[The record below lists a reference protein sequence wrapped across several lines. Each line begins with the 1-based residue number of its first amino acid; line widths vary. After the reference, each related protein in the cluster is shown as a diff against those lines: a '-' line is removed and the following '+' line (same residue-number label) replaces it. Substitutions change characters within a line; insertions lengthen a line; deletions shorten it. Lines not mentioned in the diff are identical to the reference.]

1 MHFFCALRPLCDMLR
16 HLVPHR
22 LSLAVAFVFVAGC
35 AAEEPLRMPRLAPR
49 EASIRP
55 KASSPHQGASPRA
68 GGLACSDTADGFEPW
83 LAAFEAQ
90 AAAGGISRRTLTLA
104 LGDLSYAPEVIA
116 QDRGQRA
123 FSHTFEELVQKRV
136 PPARVTRGRAM
147 MHTHAGLLA
156 RIEATFG
163 VAPSLLVAL
172 WGLETDFGQNVGTY
186 PTFRALATLA
196 YDCRRAERFR
206 GELLAALRIVDRG
219 DMNADD
225 MVGAWAGEIGQT
237 QFLPTSYEAH
247 AVDFDGDGK
256 ADLVR
261 SSADALAST
270 ASYLR
275 GHGYAAGKPYH
286 RGTPNYDVL
295 GSWNASDMYRRVIV
309 HYAERLE
316 DRPAKR

>member
-1 MHFFCALRPLCDMLR
+1 MLR
-16 HLVPHR
+16 EPVSPRISFALALGLVT
-22 LSLAVAFVFVAGC
+22 GC
-35 AAEEPLRMPRLAPR
+35 AADEPLRMPRLAPR
-49 EASIRP
+49 EVSTRP
-55 KASSPHQGASPRA
+55 KATRAAEVPRA
-68 GGLACSDTADGFEPW
+68 ESLGCSDEPAGFETW
-83 LAAFEAQ
+83 LSTFEAH
-90 AAAGGISRRTLTLA
+90 AAKGGISRRTLTLA
-104 LGDLSYAPEVIA
+104 LGDLTYAPEVIA
-116 QDRGQRA
+116 QDRGQHA

-147 MHTHAGLLA
+147 MHTHAALLA
-156 RIEATFG
+156 RIEATYG
-163 VAPSLLVAL
+163 VAPSLLVSL

-196 YDCRRAERFR
+196 YDCRRSDRFR

-261 SSADALAST
+261 SSADVLAST
-270 ASYLR
+270 ANYLK
-275 GHGYAAGKPYH
+275 GHGYAAGNPYR
-286 RGTPNYDVL
+286 RGTPNYEVL

-309 HYAERLE
+309 YYAERLE
-316 DRPAKR
+316 PTATKR

>member
-1 MHFFCALRPLCDMLR
+1 MLR
-16 HLVPHR
+16 TPVFHR
-22 LSLAVAFVFVAGC
+22 LSFVLALGLVAGC
-35 AAEEPLRMPRLAPR
+35 VADEPLRMPRLAPR
-49 EASIRP
+49 ESSPRP
-55 KASSPHQGASPRA
+55 KVARAPEAPRA
-68 GGLACSDTADGFEPW
+68 EGLGCSDGPEGFEAW
-83 LAAFEAQ
+83 LVAYEAH
-90 AAAGGISRRTLTLA
+90 AERGGISRRTLTLA
-104 LGDLSYAPEVIA
+104 LGELTYAPEVIA
-116 QDRGQRA
+116 QDRGQHA
-123 FSHTFEELVQKRV
+123 FSHTFEELVQMRV

-147 MHTHAGLLA
+147 MQTHAALLA
-156 RIEATFG
+156 RIEARFG

-196 YDCRRAERFR
+196 YDCRRADRFR

-270 ASYLR
+270 ANYLR
-275 GHGYAAGKPYH
+275 GHGYAAGQPYR
-286 RGTPNYDVL
+286 RGTPNYEAL

-316 DRPAKR
+316 PTATRH